1 MQQPSP
7 ARLRP
12 TAPLEILQ
20 NGRPA
25 GAVSPKAGASQPSQ
39 LTAPR
44 AGWSAS
50 AQTRGTRAVSP
61 EGSARRGPYAR
72 PTHYARRDERNGPYT
87 QREAWL
93 QLRAALVVL
102 ARDKGSDDSSVDRVA
117 DLAEAAVGRVL
128 SGNDQSRNEELLAAK
143 AEISALRM
151 ERDDFEARLRQIANA
166 DETQSTTPAGGQS
179 VSELQDKVGALWKML
194 DDALLE
200 KQEVE
205 KELRRVRQ
213 QAGSDLVG

>member
-1 MQQPSP
+1 M
-7 ARLRP
+7 
-12 TAPLEILQ
+12 
-20 NGRPA
+20 
-25 GAVSPKAGASQPSQ
+25 
-39 LTAPR
+39 
-44 AGWSAS
+44 
-50 AQTRGTRAVSP
+50 
-61 EGSARRGPYAR
+61 
-72 PTHYARRDERNGPYT
+72 
-87 QREAWL
+87 